1 MKKIQLRRDSLIECL
16 NQIEGVLFLLCEHA
30 PNDVIQPKEIRKTIE
45 NLLFLRVMCE
55 DLDQVTSEYILDTIK
70 LKNFLNKKE
79 TIH

>member
-1 MKKIQLRRDSLIECL
+1 VKKIQLRRDSLIECL
-16 NQIEGVLFLLCEHA
+16 NQIEGVLFLLCEHT
-30 PNDVIQPKEIRKTIE
+30 PNDVIQPKEIKKTIE